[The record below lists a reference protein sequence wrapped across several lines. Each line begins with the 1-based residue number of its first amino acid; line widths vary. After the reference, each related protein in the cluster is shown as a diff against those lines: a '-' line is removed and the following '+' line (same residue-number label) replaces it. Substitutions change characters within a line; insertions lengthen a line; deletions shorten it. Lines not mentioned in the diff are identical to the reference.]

1 MSSDIIIV
9 EANKKNVHKNYILI
23 WKGNY
28 CSPLHFYRI
37 CNTTS
42 LPIALLSVNEG
53 KTEAS
58 KKRSTVNVHINF
70 KQILNMECTKV
81 ERSNKKKS
89 EERTRK
95 EWMNEWMS
103 WKDINI
109 KILPF
114 LLLLSP
120 FSVVNTI
127 PLVLFIEQ
135 MSFTFH
141 LEYTRIVCSTCVC
154 VCVCDVSA
162 YQLLTIH

>member
-1 MSSDIIIV
+1 MVGLSFFFHLKEPV
-9 EANKKNVHKNYILI
+9 KKQKTHKNYILI

-81 ERSNKKKS
+81 ERSNKKKKRG
-89 EERTRK
+89 ENKKRMN
-95 EWMNEWMS
+95 EWMNELERHQYQ
-103 WKDINI
+103 NTT
-109 KILPF
+109 ILIASFSF
-114 LLLLSP
+114 LRSKYD
-120 FSVVNTI
+120 
-127 PLVLFIEQ
+127 
-135 MSFTFH
+135 SFG
-141 LEYTRIVCSTCVC
+141 I
-154 VCVCDVSA
+154 
-162 YQLLTIH
+162 IHRTNVFYFPPWVYPNCM